1 MHDLYL
7 RCALHIPFKTIHN
20 IQLYK
25 TFKLETQDIAF
36 REAKCCLTFALVSR
50 SEMNGKNLLLAA
62 AIIGTV
68 RHVRPVR
75 RMRNLISSIHGRHV
89 TTLQVDKLPMD
100 IERVLASDD
109 DDDFD
114 IIMTDFV
121 SIAKKA
127 ALVPPKKS
135 CLKKT
140 GAPSRNVSVTFEGQ
154 KKAWVPK
161 SLMRKKAEAKQKALE
176 AAKKEAELPST
187 PAVLKRGK
195 EEAPCSISM
204 DSSGDVPSPFGESI
218 TSGQSPPKPVPATKR
233 VQILVRAS
241 SIDSAESI
249 SPKIDDC
256 AEKTCE
262 SPAGGDSSF
271 QPGPADNYVD
281 FSQYV
286 TSEDDTKYAVDKIV
300 EYDFAGQLCGLEDNV
315 ENLKDYTLNIV

>member
-1 MHDLYL
+1 M
-7 RCALHIPFKTIHN
+7 
-20 IQLYK
+20 
-25 TFKLETQDIAF
+25 
-36 REAKCCLTFALVSR
+36 
-50 SEMNGKNLLLAA
+50 
-62 AIIGTV
+62 
-68 RHVRPVR
+68 
-75 RMRNLISSIHGRHV
+75 SSIRGHRHV

-100 IERVLASDD
+100 IERLLASDD

-204 DSSGDVPSPFGESI
+204 DSSGDVPSPFGFGESI

-249 SPKIDDC
+249 SPKVDDC

-271 QPGPADNYVD
+271 QLQQPGMGMRLSPARLSTENDMPVLTVSNSYQLERNTLIQVLKSMGIFEFVSDMLSPGYKSTVSQTNMRTHLDRSPADNYVD
-281 FSQYV
+281 FSQYA

-300 EYDFAGQLCGLEDNV
+300 EYDLAGQLCGLEDNV
-315 ENLKDYTLNIV
+315 ENVKDYTSNLL

>member
-1 MHDLYL
+1 M
-7 RCALHIPFKTIHN
+7 
-20 IQLYK
+20 
-25 TFKLETQDIAF
+25 
-36 REAKCCLTFALVSR
+36 
-50 SEMNGKNLLLAA
+50 
-62 AIIGTV
+62 
-68 RHVRPVR
+68 
-75 RMRNLISSIHGRHV
+75 SSIRGHRHV

-100 IERVLASDD
+100 IERMLASDD

-161 SLMRKKAEAKQKALE
+161 SLLKKKAEAKQKALE

-249 SPKIDDC
+249 SPKVDDC

-271 QPGPADNYVD
+271 QPGMGMRLSPARLSTENDMPVLTVSNSYQLERNNLIQVLKSMGIFEFVSHMLSPGYKSTVSQTNMRTHFDRSPADNYVD

-300 EYDFAGQLCGLEDNV
+300 EYDLAGQLCGLEDNV
-315 ENLKDYTLNIV
+315 ENVKDYTSNIL